1 MQLDPK
7 IEVLAEY
14 LGLDSNDEE
23 QINEIKKVEDN
34 LYVYFEDVYKVLT
47 KSETEDEINI
57 CVNDIISGV
66 NWEINNVVDLTK
78 HYDNG
83 YYMQVIVNEDLIQKQ
98 VKENF
103 SEYIGIGT
111 YEEFNKYNIFLM

>member
-83 YYMQVIVNEDLIQKQ
+83 YYMQVIVNEDLIQKE
-98 VKENF
+98 VEENF
-103 SEYIGIGT
+103 PEYIGTDT
-111 YEEFNKYNIFLM
+111 YEELNNYYIFLM